1 MPIPLLFGDQPPS
14 KPHFRAADRVT
25 TRLYR
30 SGSDVGTFGTARL
43 NLLDR
48 RNRRE
53 NVLEVTML
61 AWLSGK
67 AAGDDYEAHP
77 IPLSR
82 QKEKKIVEELR
93 SSHLQRLK
101 EKKHRKIGGGAKVLP
116 VVGVRRAASEAGR
129 WSRESSLN
137 ESTEYNDANH
147 HNGNGGVGGPDCD
160 ERNLKLALTHPT
172 IAKFLKE
179 FMIAQGCGDLLDF
192 YLDIVEI
199 RTAHRRRQHQEAVG
213 MWVAMAKV
221 RT

>member
-1 MPIPLLFGDQPPS
+1 
-14 KPHFRAADRVT
+14 
-25 TRLYR
+25 
-30 SGSDVGTFGTARL
+30 
-43 NLLDR
+43 
-48 RNRRE
+48 
-53 NVLEVTML
+53 ML

-213 MWVAMAKV
+213 LWVAMAKV
-221 RT
+221 RASWPRPSHASQRCMTPYLGI

>member
-1 MPIPLLFGDQPPS
+1 
-14 KPHFRAADRVT
+14 
-25 TRLYR
+25 
-30 SGSDVGTFGTARL
+30 
-43 NLLDR
+43 
-48 RNRRE
+48 
-53 NVLEVTML
+53 ML

-116 VVGVRRAASEAGR
+116 VVGVRRAASSEGGR

-137 ESTEYNDANH
+137 DSTEYNDANH